1 MSAELEGKD
10 EIDRIIHSPARLII
24 LRVLSVLS
32 AADFTFLLNQTGL
45 TRGNLSINLGKLEEA
60 GYVTIRKE
68 FVNKVPRTLV
78 RLSRKG
84 KAALQKYCNQ
94 MRQVLDELDPVN

>member
-1 MSAELEGKD
+1 MSGELEARD
-10 EIDRIIHSPARLII
+10 EIDRIIHSPARLLI

-78 RLSRKG
+78 RLSSRG
-84 KAALQKYCNQ
+84 KKALAAYCDQ
-94 MRQVLDELDPVN
+94 MRQVLDELDPV

>member
-1 MSAELEGKD
+1 MSVEWEGKD
-10 EIDRIIHSPARLII
+10 GMDRTIHSPARLII

-78 RLSRKG
+78 RLSKKG
-84 KAALQKYCNQ
+84 KNALQEYCNQ
-94 MRQVLDELDPVN
+94 MRQVLDELDPG